1 MSLRNGRW
9 ISWVF
14 GLALLSGL
22 VAYPLTSRM
31 AKAEDHD
38 RNPRIHKALD
48 ALRDARKELDEAPHD
63 FHGKKKD
70 AMDAVDKA
78 IQHLDEIKDW

>member
-1 MSLRNGRW
+1 MSLRNSRW

-22 VAYPLTSRM
+22 VAYPLTSRS
-31 AKAEDHD
+31 ARAEDHD
-38 RNPRIHKALD
+38 HNPRIHKALA

-70 AMDAVDKA
+70 AMEAVDRA
-78 IQHLDEIKDW
+78 IERLDEIKDW

>member
-22 VAYPLTSRM
+22 VAYPLTSRT
-31 AKAEDHD
+31 AKADD
-38 RNPRIHKALD
+38 QRNPRIHKALD

-70 AMDAVDKA
+70 AMDAVDRA
-78 IQHLDEIKDW
+78 IERLDEIKDW